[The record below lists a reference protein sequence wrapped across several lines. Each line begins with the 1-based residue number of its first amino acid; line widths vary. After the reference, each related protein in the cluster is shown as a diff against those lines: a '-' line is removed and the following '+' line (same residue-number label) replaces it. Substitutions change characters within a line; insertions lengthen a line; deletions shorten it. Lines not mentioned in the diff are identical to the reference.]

1 MTRKPSIE
9 RGVADR
15 YSVPGE
21 SIFEFS
27 AGRRGKRRGGLIA
40 IRTGADGKVIVEVYR
55 VDEGVDVRVSTDR
68 LPVS

>member
-9 RGVADR
+9 RGIADR
-15 YSVPGE
+15 YAVSGE

-27 AGRRGKRRGGLIA
+27 AGWRGKRRGGLIA
-40 IRTGADGKVIVEVYR
+40 IRTDADGLVIVEVYR

-68 LPVS
+68 LPV